1 MLRLSITRQSSQI
14 QNAVGILAV
23 LLLLIGNVSH
33 MHVRY
38 CLDGQDAAVSI
49 HFENGSSHA
58 DEISDE
64 TESLDVETELKLDT
78 LLAKVFD
85 GTSVAIA
92 NSFTTHLFTNPKQPI
107 PLPAGPILVP
117 KNPASLLPPLRAPPA
132 TA

>member
-14 QNAVGILAV
+14 QSAVGILAV
-23 LLLLIGNVSH
+23 LLLLIGNISH

-38 CLDGQDAAVSI
+38 CFDGQEAAVSI

-58 DEISDE
+58 DDIRDE
-64 TESLDVETELKLDT
+64 TETLDVETELKLDT
-78 LLAKVFD
+78 LLSKLFD
-85 GTSVAIA
+85 GGNVAVA
-92 NSFTTHLFTNPKQPI
+92 GSFSSRFSAITKQQGS
-107 PLPAGPILVP
+107 LPAGPVFVP